1 MIAVIIPARN
11 EADVIGKSVASLLQQ
26 NGVDALRIFVVD
38 DNSTDGTA
46 EAARAAAD
54 HSSQGDRV
62 SVMNGRA
69 LPAGWSGKLWAVQQ
83 GIEQAALLHPE
94 FFLLTDAD
102 IEHSPEN
109 VATLVRIAEA
119 GNYDLASY
127 MVKLHCRSL
136 AEKLLIPA
144 FVFFFFLL
152 YPPKWIRD
160 PRRKTAGAAGGCM
173 LIRPAALERAG
184 GIAAIRQEI
193 IDDCALARAVKRTG
207 GKVWLGLTADAH
219 SLRAYNTFAE
229 IESMIART
237 AFNQLRH
244 SAWLLLGTVLGILLV
259 FVLPLVLLASRSA
272 LLVGIGG
279 AAYLLLSAAYLP
291 MTRFYRLSPFWAL
304 TLPCGAVFY
313 MFATVHS
320 AVMYWSG
327 RGGEWKGRAQ
337 DAL

>member
-1 MIAVIIPARN
+1 
-11 EADVIGKSVASLLQQ
+11 
-26 NGVDALRIFVVD
+26 
-38 DNSTDGTA
+38 
-46 EAARAAAD
+46 
-54 HSSQGDRV
+54 
-62 SVMNGRA
+62 
-69 LPAGWSGKLWAVQQ
+69 
-83 GIEQAALLHPE
+83 
-94 FFLLTDAD
+94 
-102 IEHSPEN
+102 
-109 VATLVRIAEA
+109 
-119 GNYDLASY
+119 
-127 MVKLHCRSL
+127 
-136 AEKLLIPA
+136 
-144 FVFFFFLL
+144 
-152 YPPKWIRD
+152 
-160 PRRKTAGAAGGCM
+160 M

-207 GKVWLGLTADAH
+207 GKVWLGLTAETH

-304 TLPCGAVFY
+304 TLPFGAVFY
-313 MFATVHS
+313 MFATDS
-320 AVMYWSG
+320 LG
-327 RGGEWKGRAQ
+327 RYVLVGPWRRVEREGPGRRCDHDIQASPPTIHTQTRSHLASIVFAGLRKKKGTGRRTRAMR
-337 DAL
+337 AG